1 MVNFAR
7 KWYEKYFVDDE
18 AIILVLLLAAAFV
31 VIFFLGGV
39 LAPFFTAL
47 IFAYMLQGL
56 VGGLQKRG
64 ARPLVAVL
72 LSYGFFLGLMVSIF
86 VFVLPLVWQ
95 QGINLL
101 YEIPGMV
108 RELQNALMAL
118 PERFPNLITPEQINA
133 WAADASRE
141 LGTVAQKLL
150 TASFAKIPTLVG
162 LIIYIVLVPI
172 LVFFMLK
179 DRQLLLGHLS
189 RFLPAKRSF
198 LVAIW
203 QETDRQMGNYIRGKG
218 VEIVI
223 VALVSYITFALL
235 GLNYAA
241 LLAIVTG
248 FSVLI
253 PYIGAAVVTL
263 PVAAVAYWQFG
274 LEPPFFYVLL
284 AYAIIQALD
293 GNVLVPI
300 IFSEAVSLHPVSI
313 ILAVLVFGGLW
324 GFWGLFF
331 AIPLAT
337 LIKAIVTAWPVGM
350 EQVSSQEQEIGGI
363 A

>member
-1 MVNFAR
+1 MVNFAK

-18 AIILVLLLAAAFV
+18 AVILVLLLAAAFV
-31 VIFFLGGV
+31 VIFFLGKV

-56 VGGLQKRG
+56 VGAMQARG
-64 ARPLVAVL
+64 VRSIVAVGV
-72 LSYGFFLGLMVSIF
+72 SYLFFLGLMASIF

-101 YEIPGMV
+101 YEIPGMA
-108 RELQNALMAL
+108 REMQGVLMAL
-118 PERFPNLITPEQINA
+118 PERFPNLITPDQIRS
-133 WAADASRE
+133 WVGDATRE
-141 LGTVAQKLL
+141 LGALAQKLL

-172 LVFFMLK
+172 LVFFLLK
-179 DRQLLLGHLS
+179 DRDLLLGKLSHL
-189 RFLPAKRSF
+189 LPAKRSF
-198 LVAIW
+198 LVAVW
-203 QETDRQMGNYIRGKG
+203 NETNRQMGNYIRGKG

-223 VALVSYITFALL
+223 VAVVTYITFALL

-263 PVAAVAYWQFG
+263 PVAAVAFWQFG
-274 LEPPFFYVLL
+274 LEAPFFSVIV

-300 IFSEAVSLHPVSI
+300 LFSEAVSLHPVSI
-313 ILAVLVFGGLW
+313 ILAVLIFGGLW

-337 LIKAIVTAWPVGM
+337 LIKAIVTAWPVGI
-350 EQVSSQEQEIGGI
+350 EQASSEQETGGI

>member
-18 AIILVLLLAAAFV
+18 AVILVLLLVAAFG

-56 VGGLQKRG
+56 VNAMRNRG
-64 ARPLVAVL
+64 VQPLVAVL
-72 LSYGFFLGLMVSIF
+72 ISYSFFLGLMISLF

-101 YEIPGMV
+101 YEIPGMA
-108 RELQNALMAL
+108 RELQGALMAL
-118 PERFPNLITPEQINA
+118 PERFPNLVTPEQITT
-133 WAADASRE
+133 WVGDASRE
-141 LGTVAQKLL
+141 LGILAQKLL

-172 LVFFMLK
+172 LVFFLLK
-179 DRQLLLGHLS
+179 DRDLLLG
-189 RFLPAKRSF
+189 RFSSLLPAKRTF
-198 LVAIW
+198 LTAVW
-203 QETDRQMGNYIRGKG
+203 HETNRQMGNYIRGKG

-223 VALVSYITFALL
+223 VATVTYITFALL

-263 PVAAVAYWQFG
+263 PVAAVAFWQFG
-274 LEPPFFYVLL
+274 LEAPFFYVIV

-300 IFSEAVSLHPVSI
+300 LFSEAVSLHPVSI
-313 ILAVLVFGGLW
+313 ILAVLIFGGLW

-337 LIKAIVTAWPVGM
+337 LIKAIVTAWPMGM
-350 EQVSSQEQEIGGI
+350 EEANSQEAEKI

>member
-172 LVFFMLK
+172 LVFFML
-179 DRQLLLGHLS
+179 GVFWWPS
-189 RFLPAKRSF
+189 GKRPIARWATTS
-198 LVAIW
+198 
-203 QETDRQMGNYIRGKG
+203 
-218 VEIVI
+218 
-223 VALVSYITFALL
+223 
-235 GLNYAA
+235 
-241 LLAIVTG
+241 
-248 FSVLI
+248 
-253 PYIGAAVVTL
+253 GAR
-263 PVAAVAYWQFG
+263 
-274 LEPPFFYVLL
+274 
-284 AYAIIQALD
+284 
-293 GNVLVPI
+293 
-300 IFSEAVSLHPVSI
+300 
-313 ILAVLVFGGLW
+313 
-324 GFWGLFF
+324 
-331 AIPLAT
+331 
-337 LIKAIVTAWPVGM
+337 AWR
-350 EQVSSQEQEIGGI
+350 S
-363 A
+363 